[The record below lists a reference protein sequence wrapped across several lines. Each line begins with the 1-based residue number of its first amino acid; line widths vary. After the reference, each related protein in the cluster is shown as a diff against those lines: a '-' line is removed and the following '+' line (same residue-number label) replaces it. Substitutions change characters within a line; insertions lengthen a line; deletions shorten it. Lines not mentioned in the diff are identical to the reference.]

1 MQVNLN
7 RIIIFAGDT
16 LLCATFFRDFLGM
29 SPMGEWSSEW
39 AELDG
44 GGCHLAFHQ
53 AYGPSGR
60 ITKPTG
66 SAKNPHKIVF
76 MVDDVEAIRQELI
89 EKGVEMGE
97 VLHIPKQG
105 NLILCDGADPEGH
118 RFQIC
123 SG

>member
-1 MQVNLN
+1 MPANLN
-7 RIIIFAGDT
+7 RIIIFSGDA
-16 LLCATFFRDFLGM
+16 LRCATFFRDVFGM
-29 SPMGEWSSEW
+29 SPIGEWSPEW

-44 GGCHLAFHQ
+44 GGCSLAFHQ
-53 AYGPSGR
+53 AYGPDGK
-60 ITKPTG
+60 ITKATG
-66 SAKNPHKIVF
+66 SGNNPHKIVF
-76 MVDDVEAIRQELI
+76 TVDDVEATRQELI
-89 EKGVEMGE
+89 EKGVQMGE